1 MLRLKPKTT
10 DKAMTVLLY
19 VVACSFLLLLAAFI
33 GYFLWQGRS
42 KLNFHFLFAAPEFSK
57 AGGGIGPQ
65 LFNSLYLV
73 LLSNIICVPTGIAAG
88 IYLAEYAK
96 PGRVTS
102 SIRFCIEALASL
114 PSIVIGL
121 FGLLV
126 FVTLTG
132 WKYTL
137 MGGAL
142 VVSILNLP
150 VITRTSEDAIRAIP
164 LSMKEASLA
173 LGSTHWQAIWKVLLP
188 AALPGLL
195 TGVIIASGRA
205 FGEAAALLY
214 TAGMSS
220 PTLNFSNLNPFSPTS
235 PLNPFRPA
243 ETLAVYIWRINSEGL
258 VPDARQIADGASA
271 VLILA
276 VLAFNLAARFFGR
289 LLGRKFSGS
298 KAAK

>member
-1 MLRLKPKTT
+1 MLRI
-10 DKAMTVLLY
+10 KAKAADRIMTAVLY
-19 VVACSFLLLLAAFI
+19 VVAVSFLLLLAAFI
-33 GYFLWQGRS
+33 GYFLYQGRS
-42 KLNFHFLFAAPEFSK
+42 KLNFHFLFSAPEYSK

-73 LLSNIICVPTGIAAG
+73 LLSDIISVPTGIAAG

-96 PGRVTS
+96 PGRLAS
-102 SIRFCIEALASL
+102 IIRFCIEALASL
-114 PSIVIGL
+114 PSIVVGL

-132 WKYTL
+132 WKFTL

-164 LSMKEASLA
+164 LEMKEASLA
-173 LGSTHWQAIWKVLLP
+173 LGSTHWQSIAKVLLP
-188 AALPGLL
+188 AALPGLI
-195 TGVIIASGRA
+195 TGAIIASGRA

-214 TAGMSS
+214 TSGMSS
-220 PTLNFSNLNPFSPTS
+220 PQLNFSNLNPFSPNS

-243 ETLAVYIWRINSEGL
+243 ETLAVYIWKVNSEGL

-276 VLAFNLAARFFGR
+276 VLVFNVGARFFGR
-289 LLGRKFSGS
+289 LLGLKFTGRRAS
-298 KAAK
+298 K